1 MASIKESSREIPVI
15 KKVDLVVV
23 GGGPAGV
30 AAATTASELG
40 VDTLIIEKNGFFGGA
55 NVAGYSG
62 TIGGLYSSSVE
73 NELEQLV
80 FGFAERFADKLREK
94 GGILD
99 KVPFGHTA
107 LSPHDPLVW
116 KETADELVKNAG
128 VDILFHTMF
137 VEPVMEGDCVKG
149 VILENKDGRVAVEAD
164 YFIDASGDGD
174 LAAKAGASYKYG
186 KEGDIQAMTM
196 VFRLGNVNWAKA
208 RDLKLEDVWKK
219 LEEADKTG
227 KYNLPRKHPFI
238 FPAPIANQAV
248 MNCTAVIAEDGRT
261 LYPTKAE
268 DLTYSELE
276 GRKQIREYERFV
288 KDYVEGF
295 KDAYVLDT
303 ATQIGIRQSRS
314 IECKYTL
321 KNDDVVNARKFHTAI
336 VRSAW
341 PIEIHG
347 GVDGVKIVNLDGD
360 YYEIPFEVMIP
371 KDIKGVLVAGRCIS
385 AEHEALAS
393 ARVVAQCFEEGM
405 AAGIAMYLAKEER
418 IEPDAVDPQQLIE
431 MMKER
436 NSKLD

>member
-1 MASIKESSREIPVI
+1 MASIKESSRETPVI

-40 VDTLIIEKNGFFGGA
+40 LDTLIIEKNGFFGGA

-62 TIGGLYSSSVE
+62 TIGGLYSSSIK
-73 NELEQLV
+73 NELEQIV
-80 FGFAERFADKLREK
+80 FGFAGRFTDKLREK

-99 KVPFGHTA
+99 KVVFGHTA
-107 LSPHDPLVW
+107 LSPHDPLIW

-137 VEPVMEGDCVKG
+137 VEPVMEGDHVKG
-149 VILENKDGRVAVEAD
+149 IIVENKDGRAAIEAD

-174 LAAKAGASYKYG
+174 LAAKAGAPYIYG
-186 KEGDIQAMTM
+186 KDGDIQAMTM

-208 RDLKLEDVWKK
+208 RNLKLEDVWEK

-227 KYNLPRKHPFI
+227 NYNLPRKHPFI

-261 LYPTKAE
+261 LYPTKTE

-288 KDYVEGF
+288 KDYIEGF
-295 KDAYVLDT
+295 ENVYVIDT

-321 KNDDVVNARKFHTAI
+321 KNDDVVNARKFDTAI

-347 GVDGVKIVNLDGD
+347 GTDGVKIVNLDDD

-371 KDIKGVLVAGRCIS
+371 QKIKGVLVAGRCIS

-405 AAGIAMYLAKEER
+405 AAGIAMYVAKEKQ
-418 IEPDAVDPQQLIE
+418 IDPDGVNPYQVIE